1 MQKLINLLALT
12 SFGVSACV
20 VGAGVYVYQ
29 NKDALVD
36 AAVEQAMSAV
46 MPELPNLI
54 GGSALPLPGGDAE
67 TTATPSL
74 TLPF

>member
-1 MQKLINLLALT
+1 MQKLINVLALA

-29 NKDALVD
+29 NKDAIIEDAVN
-36 AAVEQAMSAV
+36 AAVSQV
-46 MPELPNLI
+46 MPEMPALL
-54 GGSALPLPGGDAE
+54 GGASPLPGGGEA
-67 TTATPSL
+67 TAIPPL

>member
-29 NKDALVD
+29 NKDAIIEDAVN
-36 AAVEQAMSAV
+36 AAVSQV
-46 MPELPNLI
+46 MPEIPDLLD
-54 GGSALPLPGGDAE
+54 GGNPLSGGASE
-67 TTATPSL
+67 STAIPAL

>member
-29 NKDALVD
+29 NKDAIIED
-36 AAVEQAMSAV
+36 AVNSAVSQV
-46 MPELPNLI
+46 MPEIPDLLRWC
-54 GGSALPLPGGDAE
+54 
-67 TTATPSL
+67 
-74 TLPF
+74 

>member
-20 VGAGVYVYQ
+20 VGAGVQVQ
-29 NKDALVD
+29 KNKDAIIEAAGN
-36 AAVEQAMSAV
+36 AAVSQV
-46 MPELPNLI
+46 MPEIPDLL
-54 GGSALPLPGGDAE
+54 GGGNPLSGGASE
-67 TTATPSL
+67 STAIPAL

>member
-29 NKDALVD
+29 NKDAIIADAVN
-36 AAVEQAMSAV
+36 AAVSQV
-46 MPELPNLI
+46 MPEMPDLL
-54 GGSALPLPGGDAE
+54 GGGNPLSGGASE
-67 TTATPSL
+67 STAIPPL

>member
-29 NKDALVD
+29 NKDAIIES
-36 AAVEQAMSAV
+36 AVNSAVSQV
-46 MPELPNLI
+46 MPEIPSLL
-54 GGSALPLPGGDAE
+54 GGGNGSSD
-67 TTATPSL
+67 TTAIPGLS
-74 TLPF
+74 LPF

>member
-1 MQKLINLLALT
+1 MQKLINVLALA

-29 NKDALVD
+29 NKDAIIEDAVN
-36 AAVEQAMSAV
+36 AAVSQV
-46 MPELPNLI
+46 MPEIPDLL
-54 GGSALPLPGGDAE
+54 GGASPLPGGSEA
-67 TTATPSL
+67 TAIPPL

>member
-1 MQKLINLLALT
+1 MQKLINVLALA

-29 NKDALVD
+29 NKDAIIEDAVN
-36 AAVEQAMSAV
+36 AAVSQV
-46 MPELPNLI
+46 MPEMPDLL
-54 GGSALPLPGGDAE
+54 GGTSPLPSGGGEA
-67 TTATPSL
+67 AAIPPL

>member
-29 NKDALVD
+29 NKDAIIADAVN
-36 AAVEQAMSAV
+36 AAVSQV
-46 MPELPNLI
+46 MPEMPDLL
-54 GGSALPLPGGDAE
+54 GGSTESTAIPPL
-67 TTATPSL
+67 S
-74 TLPF
+74 LPF

>member
-29 NKDALVD
+29 NKDAIIEDAVN
-36 AAVEQAMSAV
+36 AAVNQV
-46 MPELPNLI
+46 MPEMPDLL
-54 GGSALPLPGGDAE
+54 GGGNPLSGGTSE
-67 TTATPSL
+67 STAIPSL